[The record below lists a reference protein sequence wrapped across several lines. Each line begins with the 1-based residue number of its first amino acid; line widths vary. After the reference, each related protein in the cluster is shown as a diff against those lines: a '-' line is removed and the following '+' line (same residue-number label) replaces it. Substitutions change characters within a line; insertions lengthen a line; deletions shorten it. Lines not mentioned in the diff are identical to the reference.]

1 MNGRRWSQTLG
12 FIVVPQ
18 SLFVSQELLQVVV
31 RGELDLIS
39 EIAVLSLNLS
49 GPSVSHLASEL
60 SSKES
65 SGPLLYDRDSF
76 GIKFQFLTL
85 QSLYLAFYADNPRD
99 GGNFGF
105 QLSGIVTMDLIQDLS
120 LHSSDNR
127 RLATLNVCERVVKLG
142 WIGLCHFVLVVLL
155 DTLEC

>member
-1 MNGRRWSQTLG
+1 MNGWRWSQTLG

-39 EIAVLSLNLS
+39 EIAVLSFNLS
-49 GPSVSHLASEL
+49 SPSVSHLASEL

-65 SGPLLYDRDSF
+65 SGPLLNDCDSF

-85 QSLYLAFYADNPRD
+85 QSLYLAFYADNPGD
-99 GGNFGF
+99 GGDFGF

-120 LHSSDNR
+120 LHTSD
-127 RLATLNVCERVVKLG
+127 
-142 WIGLCHFVLVVLL
+142 H
-155 DTLEC
+155 